1 MQYEEET
8 SMAKDGTARVGAG
21 GNKIAIIGSGQVGSA
36 SAFSLAHSGIA
47 GEILLID
54 VAKDRAEGEAWDIS
68 HGGAFL
74 PATTVRTADYDACAD
89 ADIVVI
95 TAGTA
100 RKPGE
105 TRMDLLQRNAGI
117 MRGVLEGIKNHR
129 EDAVIVM
136 VANPVDVMAYAA
148 HKLSDFAPERIIATG
163 TLLETGRLRY
173 MVGEHCNVAAS
184 SVEGYTLGE
193 HGESQVTTWSQVRVG
208 GVPVAE
214 YCKGAGIAW
223 GPEVEADI
231 AGRVKKGGA
240 DVIARKGATFYGIA
254 ICVMT
259 LCKAILRD
267 EHAVL
272 PVATLVNGAYG
283 MQDVYIS
290 LPTVVGRAGAI
301 RTITP
306 QLTADEEEALR
317 KSAGALRTAI
327 GEAGF

>member
-1 MQYEEET
+1 
-8 SMAKDGTARVGAG
+8 MASDQMGRVGAG
-21 GNKIAIIGSGQVGSA
+21 GNTVAIIGAGQVGSA
-36 SAFSLAHSGIA
+36 CAFSLAHSGA
-47 GEILLID
+47 ATQILLID
-54 VAKDRAEGEAWDIS
+54 VAKDLAEGQAWDIS
-68 HGGAFL
+68 HGVAFL
-74 PATTVRTADYDACAD
+74 PPTTVRTADYAACAD
-89 ADIVVI
+89 ADVIVI

-117 MRGVLEGIKNHR
+117 MRGVLDGIKDHR
-129 EDAVIVM
+129 QDAVIVM

-148 HKLSDFAPERIIATG
+148 HKLSDFSPERIIATG
-163 TLLETGRLRY
+163 TLLETARLRY
-173 MVGEHCNVAAS
+173 MVGEHCNVAAG

-193 HGESQVTTWSQVRVG
+193 HGETQVTTWSQVQVG
-208 GVPVAE
+208 GLPVAD
-214 YCKGAGIAW
+214 YCKAAGIAW

-254 ICVMT
+254 VCTMT
-259 LCKAILRD
+259 LVKAILRD

-272 PVATLVNGAYG
+272 PVSSLVNGVYG

-290 LPTVVGRAGAI
+290 LPTVVGRKGAI
-301 RTITP
+301 RVIAPDLTP
-306 QLTADEEEALR
+306 VEQEAMG

>member
-1 MQYEEET
+1 
-8 SMAKDGTARVGAG
+8 MAKDEMTRPGAG
-21 GNKIAIIGSGQVGSA
+21 GNRVAIIGAGLVGSA
-36 SAFSLAHSGIA
+36 CGFSLAHSGVA
-47 GEILLID
+47 SEITLID
-54 VAKDRAEGEAWDIS
+54 VAKDKAAGEAMDIS
-68 HGGAFL
+68 HGVAFL
-74 PATTVRTADYDACAD
+74 PATTVRTDDYTACAD
-89 ADIVVI
+89 ADVIVI

-117 MRGVLEGIKNHR
+117 MRGVLTGIGAHR
-129 EDAVIVM
+129 PDAVIVM

-148 HKLSDFAPERIIATG
+148 HKLSDFAPQRIIATG

-173 MVGEHCNVAAS
+173 MVGEHCNVAPN

-208 GVPVAE
+208 GLPVAE
-214 YCKGAGIAW
+214 YCRAAGIAW
-223 GPEVEADI
+223 GADEEAAI
-231 AGRVKKGGA
+231 AERVKKGGA
-240 DVIARKGATFYGIA
+240 DVIAKKGATFYGIA
-254 ICVMT
+254 VCVTT
-259 LCKAILRD
+259 LVKAILRD

-272 PVATLVNGAYG
+272 PVSTLVNGPYE

-301 RTITP
+301 RTLTP
-306 QLTADEEEALR
+306 ELTTAEVTAMG
-317 KSAGALRTAI
+317 KSAQALRTAI